1 MKEKKYM
8 DRKQNKTGRRLA
20 AVLAALLMAVLIVP
34 ASPSFA
40 EKDGEPNAAVALR
53 EAHKVKVGNKKYC
66 FFVDH
71 YVVFTRAEIE
81 SLVPD
86 DPDEESADG
95 EDGDAEGGAAAGN
108 DETAEEKDYSDLTM
122 EILKRAGLYMK
133 EANCTDPKHK
143 AITAEDWVK
152 KGGSFRLYDEDIA
165 SILEAAPED
174 GKPVKIDMDLI
185 LYTKE
190 SADKQPENGYTTF
203 KTTGPRLLYIAIA
216 TEEDAKEGEDICKEE
231 QKPAEKKKEKKIAK
245 KKIKPIKTP
254 SESEEMLPEY
264 RTINM
269 ADRSGAP
276 VEDTLQDGT
285 PVTLE
290 WVEPDKYDSEGGK
303 SWIDRIPG
311 RYAGLAVIAAAAAAA
326 VAAIVVIGKRRRKDE
341 S

>member
-1 MKEKKYM
+1 MKEKKHM

-20 AVLAALLMAVLIVP
+20 AALAVLLMAALIVP

-86 DPDEESADG
+86 EADEEG
-95 EDGDAEGGAAAGN
+95 GDAEGG
-108 DETAEEKDYSDLTM
+108 DETAEEPDYTDLTM

-190 SADKQPENGYTTF
+190 PADKQPENGYTTF

-231 QKPAEKKKEKKIAK
+231 QKPKEKKKEKKIAK
-245 KKIKPIKTP
+245 KKIKPVKTP

-269 ADRSGAP
+269 ADRSGEP

-311 RYAGLAVIAAAAAAA
+311 RYAGIAVIAAAAAAA
-326 VAAIVVIGKRRRKDE
+326 VAAIVVIGKRRKKNE

>member
-1 MKEKKYM
+1 M
-8 DRKQNKTGRRLA
+8 LA
-20 AVLAALLMAVLIVP
+20 LLLMAALVVP
-34 ASPSFA
+34 AAPSYA
-40 EKDGEPNAAVALR
+40 KNESESNAALALR
-53 EAHKVKVGNKKYC
+53 EVHKVKVGNKKYC

-81 SLVPD
+81 SLVPEAAESEEEPAE
-86 DPDEESADG
+86 DPSEDTAADPETDPEADG
-95 EDGDAEGGAAAGN
+95 SDVVGG
-108 DETAEEKDYSDLTM
+108 DETAEEVDYSDLTM

-133 EANCTDPKHK
+133 ETNCTDKKHK
-143 AITAEDWVK
+143 AITAEEWVK

-185 LYTKE
+185 LYTNAP
-190 SADKQPENGYTTF
+190 ADKQPANGYTTF

-216 TEEDAKEGEDICKEE
+216 TEEDAKAGEDICKEE
-231 QKPAEKKKEKKIAK
+231 KQEGKKKEKKIAK
-245 KKIKPIKTP
+245 KKVKPAKMP
-254 SESEEMLPEY
+254 KESEEMLPEY

-269 ADRSGAP
+269 ADRSGEP

-290 WVEPDKYDSEGGK
+290 WVEPDKYDSQKEA

-311 RYAGLAVIAAAAAAA
+311 RYAGLAVIAAAVTAAA
-326 VAAIVVIGKRRRKDE
+326 AAIVVIAKRRRKEE

>member
-1 MKEKKYM
+1 MI
-8 DRKQNKTGRRLA
+8 
-20 AVLAALLMAVLIVP
+20 AVLLMAALIVP
-34 ASPSFA
+34 AGPSFA
-40 EKDGEPNAAVALR
+40 EDKSKGEQDAALALR
-53 EAHKVKVGNKKYC
+53 EVHKVNVGKKKYC

-81 SLVPD
+81 SLVPE
-86 DPDEESADG
+86 DPEDPEDPEEPDGDGSG
-95 EDGDAEGGAAAGN
+95 EDGSDEDAPV
-108 DETAEEKDYSDLTM
+108 AEYDEKDYDALTM

-133 EANCTDPKHK
+133 EANCTDAKHK
-143 AITAEDWVK
+143 AITAEQWVK

-185 LYTKE
+185 IYTNASK
-190 SADKQPENGYTTF
+190 DKQPEDGYTTF

-216 TEEDAKEGEDICKEE
+216 TEEDAKAGEDICKED
-231 QKPAEKKKEKKIAK
+231 KPKEKKKKEKKR
-245 KKIKPIKTP
+245 KKIKPVTP
-254 SESEEMLPEY
+254 SEDPLPEY

-269 ADRSGAP
+269 ADRSGEP
-276 VEDTLQDGT
+276 VEDTLQDGD

-290 WVEPDKYDSEGGK
+290 WIEPDKRGDMEGAI
-303 SWIDRIPG
+303 WIDRIPG

-326 VAAIVVIGKRRRKDE
+326 VAALIVIGKKRRRDE